1 MRRPDVIFEM
11 CLPFDA
17 FKGRKMPEVRVIH
30 STLVEW
36 VRTTAP
42 TLPAGGYFKGE
53 PVTAQPDG
61 VPFRVSLVRFDGS
74 PFPKPFLLK
83 HLIRSSEEA
92 RAPRIRRAC
101 DDKFPKLATWK
112 HSKNARTILIL
123 ESNDVQLTS
132 PHSVADA
139 FIPAAKARSD
149 APDETYMV
157 ATSMSPWWVWP
168 LLIDGCNDFD
178 LADHFTMNASG

>member
-1 MRRPDVIFEM
+1 EM
-11 CLPFDA
+11 CLPVDA
-17 FKGRKMPEVRVIH
+17 FKGRKMREVRAIH
-30 STLVEW
+30 SALVEW
-36 VRTTAP
+36 VRTAAP
-42 TLPAGGYFKGE
+42 TLPPGGYFKGQ

-139 FIPAAKARSD
+139 FMPAAKARSD
-149 APDETYMV
+149 APDETYIV
-157 ATSMSPWWVWP
+157 ATSMSPW
-168 LLIDGCNDFD
+168 
-178 LADHFTMNASG
+178 